1 MELGHA
7 KETITGLEEKL
18 RDMSDDRDQKLME
31 TTTKFEKSRN
41 KAHDFEV
48 ELERISA
55 KYSDA
60 VEDGQT
66 KLEEAEKKRTKSKYG
81 LSEEAE
87 KIAALGLM

>member
-31 TTTKFEKSRN
+31 TTTKFEESRN
-41 KAHDFEV
+41 KAHDLEV

-66 KLEEAEKKRTKSKYG
+66 KLEEAEKKPTKSKHG

>member
-31 TTTKFEKSRN
+31 TTTKFEESRN

-66 KLEEAEKKRTKSKYG
+66 RLEEAEKKPTKSKYG
-81 LSEEAE
+81 LRRSQR
-87 KIAALGLM
+87 

>member
-31 TTTKFEKSRN
+31 TTIKFEESRN
-41 KAHDFEV
+41 EAHDFEV